1 MKSNDDKDQKRS
13 TYDGRINVAFYFNHQ
28 PQYAIDVIDANNFI
42 SYCKL
47 LNRQTHSHT
56 HIDIDINIYF
66 YIHISNHIHIF
77 VVGSASASGSG
88 SDLLP

>member
-47 LNRQTHSHT
+47 LNTHSHT
-56 HIDIDINIYF
+56 YIDIDINIYF

-77 VVGSASASGSG
+77 VVGSASVSGSG